1 MIYFYISCSAQKRPY
16 TITKM
21 NDNINIV
28 HFFIKYFCDLFEESQ
43 QVRYAH
49 TDIHVPDFSSYRRAS
64 VMDKKNSSEA
74 SSPGRKMIFVIVYG
88 LF

>member
-1 MIYFYISCSAQKRPY
+1 
-16 TITKM
+16 M

-49 TDIHVPDFSSYRRAS
+49 TDIHIPDFSSYRRAS
-64 VMDKKNSSEA
+64 VMDKKHSSEA
-74 SSPGRKMIFVIVYG
+74 SSPGRKMFSYVIVG
-88 LF
+88 GNTKILK